1 MIVPENLNSFDTLE
15 LTSGLNISK
24 EELLN
29 QIKDAK
35 NFSKKLPSVIL
46 RQLSMAEAAK
56 LQEKM
61 WKFPGFYFQKKST
74 RDYLLPIGS
83 NILGYTSET
92 NRH

>member
-74 RDYLLPIGS
+74 RDYLQIG
-83 NILGYTSET
+83 
-92 NRH
+92 RAHV